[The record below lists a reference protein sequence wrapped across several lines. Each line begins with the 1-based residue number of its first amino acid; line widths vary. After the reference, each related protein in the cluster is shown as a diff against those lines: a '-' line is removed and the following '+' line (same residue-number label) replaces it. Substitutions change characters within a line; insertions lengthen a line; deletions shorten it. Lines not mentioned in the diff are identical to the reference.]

1 MDLSTSYTIKA
12 QVQGQNQIGGLQKSL
27 GGLKTSTN
35 NTATAMNKLKSA
47 ASNAFGVLKN
57 LAPAIG
63 IAGMGKLVN
72 DTLDLG
78 DQLEKMS
85 QKTGLAVPVLDKL
98 RQAAD
103 LGGTDFKTLS
113 KAFPTLAKNMQDA
126 SDGVGTAKEAF
137 DRLGVSVT
145 NNDGSLKSLDTMFF
159 EISDKIKEM
168 DDRTLAAANA
178 SEIFGTGMGSKLI
191 PVMNQGSEAIQSLST
206 GFTQLGAERMATF
219 NDKFAQMGEK
229 FNVLKVQL
237 TSAVLPALEK
247 LVDIVTVGV
256 EKFTALP
263 GPVKGIVLA
272 IGLLLP
278 LIVTLVPLFAA
289 MVISIKAIAAVKLG
303 AVFAAITP
311 AIGGVVSAVGGLVT
325 AFAPFLA
332 AAAIPLAIAGLGVLI
347 FKFRDEIGQAFKAV
361 GDFLVALKDSF
372 VDIMQMIAETIKEPF
387 NNFVDFVKNVFNTAF
402 ESIKSVFTNIV
413 DSIKNAFTNAIESI
427 RSGFNALPSFVSS
440 VISKATAPIRSFMSF
455 ISSAISR
462 IREFLRMRAAASRES
477 SSSGEGSG
485 ENMALG
491 GVVTSPTLGYLGE
504 AGSEYVI
511 PARKAAQFSKN
522 YLAGYRGS
530 SAVPRFAEGGYVA
543 PNVNITTGAVT
554 QMDGTNFVTT
564 KDLTNAVQ
572 SGISQTITILQ
583 SDLRTRRSLGLT

>member
-27 GGLKTSTN
+27 GGLKTTTN
-35 NTATAMNKLKSA
+35 NTSIAMNKLKTA
-47 ASNAFGVLKN
+47 ASNAFGVFKN

-72 DTLDLG
+72 DTLELG

-168 DDRTLAAANA
+168 DNRTLAAANA

-206 GFTQLGAERMATF
+206 GFTQLDAERMATF

-237 TSAVLPALEK
+237 TSAFLPALEK

-256 EKFTALP
+256 EKFAALP
-263 GPVKGIVLA
+263 APVKGIVLA

-278 LIVTLVPLFAA
+278 LIVTLVPLFGA

-311 AIGGVVSAVGGLVT
+311 AIGGVVTAVGGLVT

-332 AAAIPLAIAGLGVLI
+332 AAAIPAAIIGLGVLI
-347 FKFRDEIGQAFKAV
+347 FKFRDEIGQGFRAV

-372 VDIMQMIAETIKEPF
+372 ISMFQMIGETIQKPF
-387 NNFVDFVKNVFNTAF
+387 TGFAEFV
-402 ESIKSVFTNIV
+402 S
-413 DSIKNAFTNAIESI
+413 NAFTNAIDGI
-427 RSGFNALPSFVSS
+427 RNAFSSLPDFVKN
-440 VISKATAPIRSFMSF
+440 IIKAATVPITAFMQ
-455 ISSAISR
+455 AIKR
-462 IREFLRMRAAASRES
+462 ALTALRNLLRRRAAANASSGNGSSGGS
-477 SSSGEGSG
+477 SSNNPRYAQGGIVTAPQ
-485 ENMALG
+485 MAL
-491 GVVTSPTLGYLGE
+491 VGE
-504 AGSEYVI
+504 AGSEYII

-530 SAVPRFAEGGYVA
+530 AAIPRFAEGGFIGT

-554 QMDGTNFVTT
+554 QMDGTNFITT
-564 KDLTNAVQ
+564 KDLASAVQ
-572 SGISQTITILQ
+572 SGINQTINLIQ
-583 SDLRTRRSLGLT
+583 GDFRTRRALGL

>member
-27 GGLKTSTN
+27 GGLKTTTN
-35 NTATAMNKLKSA
+35 NTSIAMNKLKTA
-47 ASNAFGVLKN
+47 ASNAFGVFKN
-57 LAPAIG
+57 LAPALG

-72 DTLDLG
+72 DTLQLG

-85 QKTGLAVPVLDKL
+85 QKTGLAVPILDKL

-159 EISDKIKEM
+159 EISDKIKAM

-178 SEIFGTGMGSKLI
+178 AEIFGTGMGAKLI

-206 GFTQLGAERMATF
+206 GFTQLDAERMATF

-237 TSAVLPALEK
+237 TSAFLPALEK

-256 EKFTALP
+256 EKFAALP
-263 GPVKGIVLA
+263 APVKGIVLA

-278 LIVTLVPLFAA
+278 LIVTLVPLFGA
-289 MVISIKAIAAVKLG
+289 MVISIKAIAAIKLG

-311 AIGGVVSAVGGLVT
+311 AIGGVVTAVGGLVT

-332 AAAIPLAIAGLGVLI
+332 AAAIPAAIIGLGVLI
-347 FKFRDEIGQAFKAV
+347 FKFRDQIGEGFKAV
-361 GDFLVALKDSF
+361 GDFLVALKDNFIFMFQS
-372 VDIMQMIAETIKEPF
+372 IGETIQIPF
-387 NNFVDFVKNVFNTAF
+387 TGFAEFVGNAF
-402 ESIKSVFTNIV
+402 TSGV
-413 DSIKNAFTNAIESI
+413 DAIKNAFQAIP
-427 RSGFNALPSFVSS
+427 NFVSS
-440 VISKATAPIRSFMSF
+440 AIDAATAPIKAF
-455 ISSAISR
+455 IRLINRAIAR
-462 IREFLRMRAAASRES
+462 INIFNRKKNNSGGGS
-477 SSSGEGSG
+477 GNGSSGNGNAYAQG
-485 ENMALG
+485 GIVTAPQMAL
-491 GVVTSPTLGYLGE
+491 VGE
-504 AGSEYVI
+504 AGSEYII

-530 SAVPRFAEGGYVA
+530 AAIPRFAEGGFVGT

-554 QMDGTNFVTT
+554 QMDGTNFITT
-564 KDLTNAVQ
+564 KDLASAVQ
-572 SGISQTITILQ
+572 SGINQTINLIQ
-583 SDLRTRRSLGLT
+583 GDFRTRRALGL

>member
-27 GGLKTSTN
+27 GGLKTTTN
-35 NTATAMNKLKSA
+35 NTATAMNKLKTA
-47 ASNAFGVLKN
+47 AGNAFGVMKN

-137 DRLGVSVT
+137 DRLGVSVVG
-145 NNDGSLKSLDTMFF
+145 NDGNLKSLDTMFF
-159 EISDKIKEM
+159 EITDKIKAM

-178 SEIFGTGMGSKLI
+178 AEIFGTGMGSKLI
-191 PVMNQGSEAIQSLST
+191 PMMNQGSEAIQNLST
-206 GFTQLGAERMATF
+206 GFTQLDAERMATF

-247 LVDIVTVGV
+247 LVEIVTSGV

-263 GPVKGIVLA
+263 GPVKAISIALA
-272 IGLLLP
+272 LLLP
-278 LIVTLVPLFAA
+278 AIITIVPLFAA
-289 MVISIKAIAAVKLG
+289 MVISIKAIAAIKLG
-303 AVFAAITP
+303 AMFAAIVP
-311 AIGGVVSAVGGLVT
+311 AITGLLPVL
-325 AFAPFLA
+325 APFLIGGA
-332 AAAIPLAIAGLGVLI
+332 VLAGLIALGKLIGTIAGHI
-347 FKFRDEIGQAFKAV
+347 FVNRDKIGEAMTAIGEFLLKPFTGFAEFV
-361 GDFLVALKDSF
+361 G
-372 VDIMQMIAETIKEPF
+372 
-387 NNFVDFVKNVFNTAF
+387 NVFNN
-402 ESIKSVFTNIV
+402 VVN
-413 DSIKNAFTNAIESI
+413 SI
-427 RSGFNALPSFVSS
+427 REAFNALPNFVRN
-440 VISKATAPIRSFMSF
+440 IITAATAPVTAFMNTIKRALTALRNLLRRRSQ
-455 ISSAISR
+455 AN
-462 IREFLRMRAAASRES
+462 
-477 SSSGEGSG
+477 SSSGSGGSG
-485 ENMALG
+485 GSGGTPMALG

-511 PARKAAQFSKN
+511 PARKAGQFSRN

-530 SAVPRFAEGGYVA
+530 SAVPRFAEGGYVS

-554 QMDGTNFVTT
+554 QMNGTNFITT
-564 KDLTNAVQ
+564 NDLASAVQ
-572 SGISQTITILQ
+572 SGIDQTLTLLQ
-583 SDLRTRRSLGLT
+583 SDLRTRRSLGMA

>member
-27 GGLKTSTN
+27 GGLKTTTN
-35 NTATAMNKLKSA
+35 NTATAMNKLKIA
-47 ASNAFGVLKN
+47 ANNAFGVMKN

-159 EISDKIKEM
+159 EISDKIKAM

-178 SEIFGTGMGSKLI
+178 AEVFGTGMGAKLI
-191 PVMNQGSEAIQSLST
+191 PVMNQGSEAIQNLST
-206 GFTQLGAERMATF
+206 GFTQLDAERMATF

-247 LVDIVTVGV
+247 LVDIVTIGV
-256 EKFTALP
+256 EKFANLP
-263 GPVKGIVLA
+263 APVKGISIALA
-272 IGLLLP
+272 LLLP
-278 LIVTLVPLFAA
+278 AIITIVPLFAA
-289 MVISIKAIAAVKLG
+289 MVVSIKAIAAVKLG
-303 AVFAAITP
+303 AMFAAIVP
-311 AIGGVVSAVGGLVT
+311 AITSLMPVLAPFLIGGAVLAGLIALGKLIGTIAGHIFVNRDKIGEAMTAIGQFLLKPFTGFAEFVSNVFQNVVTGIRNAFNVLPNFVRNIITAATAPVT
-325 AFAPFLA
+325 AF
-332 AAAIPLAIAGLGVLI
+332 
-347 FKFRDEIGQAFKAV
+347 
-361 GDFLVALKDSF
+361 
-372 VDIMQMIAETIKEPF
+372 MNTIKRAL
-387 NNFVDFVKNVFNTAF
+387 TA
-402 ESIKSVFTNIV
+402 
-413 DSIKNAFTNAIESI
+413 
-427 RSGFNALPSFVSS
+427 
-440 VISKATAPIRSFMSF
+440 
-455 ISSAISR
+455 
-462 IREFLRMRAAASRES
+462 LRNLLRRRAAAN
-477 SSSGEGSG
+477 SSSGNSGGSSG
-485 ENMALG
+485 GTPMALG

-530 SAVPRFAEGGYVA
+530 SAVPRFAEGGYVS

-554 QMDGTNFVTT
+554 QMDGTNFITT
-564 KDLTNAVQ
+564 NDLASAVQ
-572 SGISQTITILQ
+572 SGIDQTLTLLQ
-583 SDLRTRRSLGLT
+583 SDLRTRRSLGLG

>member
-27 GGLKTSTN
+27 GGLKTTTN
-35 NTATAMNKLKSA
+35 NTATAMNKLKTA
-47 ASNAFGVLKN
+47 ANNAFGVMKN

-159 EISDKIKEM
+159 EISDKIKAM

-178 SEIFGTGMGSKLI
+178 AEVFGTGMGAKLI
-191 PVMNQGSEAIQSLST
+191 PVMNQGSEAIQNLST
-206 GFTQLGAERMATF
+206 GFTQLDAERMATF

-247 LVDIVTVGV
+247 LVDIVTIGV
-256 EKFTALP
+256 EKFANLP
-263 GPVKGIVLA
+263 GPVKGISIALA
-272 IGLLLP
+272 LLLP
-278 LIVTLVPLFAA
+278 GIIAIVPLFAA
-289 MVISIKAIAAVKLG
+289 MVVSIKAIAAIKLG
-303 AVFAAITP
+303 AMFAAIVP
-311 AIGGVVSAVGGLVT
+311 AITALMPVLAPFLIGGAVIAGLIALGKLIGTIAGHIFANRDKIGEAMTAIGEFLLKPFTGFAEFVTNVFQNVVTGIRNAFNVLPNFVRNVITAATAPVT
-325 AFAPFLA
+325 AF
-332 AAAIPLAIAGLGVLI
+332 
-347 FKFRDEIGQAFKAV
+347 
-361 GDFLVALKDSF
+361 
-372 VDIMQMIAETIKEPF
+372 MNTIKRAL
-387 NNFVDFVKNVFNTAF
+387 TA
-402 ESIKSVFTNIV
+402 
-413 DSIKNAFTNAIESI
+413 
-427 RSGFNALPSFVSS
+427 
-440 VISKATAPIRSFMSF
+440 
-455 ISSAISR
+455 
-462 IREFLRMRAAASRES
+462 LRNLLRRRAAAN
-477 SSSGEGSG
+477 SGGGGSG
-485 ENMALG
+485 GSGGGTPMALG

-530 SAVPRFAEGGYVA
+530 SAVPRFAEGGYVS

-554 QMDGTNFVTT
+554 QMDGTNFITT
-564 KDLTNAVQ
+564 NDLVSAVQ
-572 SGISQTITILQ
+572 SGIDQTLTILQ
-583 SDLRTRRSLGLT
+583 SDLRTRRSLGLG